1 MLPVNGQLGTQPT
14 LWLLYQ
20 LSKHTNRLQLIINVC
35 CEAIGIRWARLY
47 GDFREVCNLCCVVH
61 PPPRRQQRARAHSSV
76 RQKVVLQTKAASGV
90 LKASHTENGTSF
102 PTNSSHM
109 AALDEALVDRIDQ
122 ALADLLPRSA
132 DHHLQQLSPADS
144 ERRML

>member
-1 MLPVNGQLGTQPT
+1 
-14 LWLLYQ
+14 
-20 LSKHTNRLQLIINVC
+20 
-35 CEAIGIRWARLY
+35 
-47 GDFREVCNLCCVVH
+47 
-61 PPPRRQQRARAHSSV
+61 
-76 RQKVVLQTKAASGV
+76 
-90 LKASHTENGTSF
+90 
-102 PTNSSHM
+102 M